1 MYKTNQTKLKVIIIT
16 LLLIVLLKF
25 CLIFLWPL
33 VMAILLFFI
42 FEPLVKKLEYLKV
55 NRTFSVIL
63 SVFCLILVIGG
74 VMYYLLKYSYIQVI
88 SFIDG
93 IPELITTLSNKYS
106 FAKDLKMSYLDVTNA
121 LEQMII
127 LYKNKI
133 IKSLFDVVNG
143 IVYIFF
149 IVTTSILL
157 CIERNTIKKILAS
170 LIPTDYYIL
179 MNKILLKIIDM
190 IKIQF
195 KLVTITCV
203 IMTIGLLVLDV
214 KSPLTISLICGILD
228 ILPLVG
234 PAIIFIPWIIFE
246 FLVGNMFVG
255 FGLLL
260 LYILLQIVRQ
270 IMEIKFVG
278 ASVGINPLITILSLY
293 FGIYIYGIWG
303 IIIGPILVIV
313 IKELYSEF
321 FRKKGSTII

>member
-1 MYKTNQTKLKVIIIT
+1 M

-42 FEPLVKKLEYLKV
+42 FEPLAKKLENLKV
-55 NRTFSVIL
+55 NTTFSVIL
-63 SVFCLILVIGG
+63 SVFLVALIICLSL
-74 VMYYLLKYSYIQVI
+74 YFLLKYSYTQVI
-88 SFIDG
+88 YFIDE
-93 IPELITTLSNKYS
+93 IPELITALSAKYS
-106 FAKDLKMSYLDVTNA
+106 FIKNFKMNYLDMTNT
-121 LEQMII
+121 LEQMLM

-133 IKSLFDVVNG
+133 VKSLFDVVNG
-143 IVYIFF
+143 IIYIIF

-157 CIERNTIKKILAS
+157 CIERNAIKTIFVTI
-170 LIPTDYYIL
+170 IPTDYYML

-195 KLVTITCV
+195 KLVTITSV

-214 KSPLTISLICGILD
+214 KSPLTISMICGILD
-228 ILPLVG
+228 VLPLVG

-246 FLVGNMFVG
+246 FLVGNMYVG

-260 LYILLQIVRQ
+260 LYILLQIIRQ
-270 IMEIKFVG
+270 IMEIKFIA
-278 ASVGINPLITILSLY
+278 ASVGINPLMTILSLY
-293 FGIYIYGIWG
+293 FGIYIYGVWG

-313 IKELYSEF
+313 VKELYFEF
-321 FRKKGSTII
+321 FKKKGSTIL